1 MICKTCGGNMV
12 GDGYTVA
19 LHCENVDPTGYEP
32 DCDALHCTLEE
43 EDELERVDS

>member
-1 MICKTCGGNMV
+1 MV